1 LTRIVKIII
10 AVAFFSL
17 LAPEAVA
24 QWLEQQPNDYYQRSL
39 TWKKRPQELGFVR
52 DADVYWGKVLWKIID
67 VREREN
73 QYFYFPTQPEGIRGR
88 KNLAYVLWDAIL
100 AGEIELFEDDE
111 LKIPL
116 DCAKVVE
123 RATRSDTVQMEVYD
137 DYGEADYTTVY
148 VPHEF
153 TSEDIYQYALK
164 EAVFLDRS
172 RSGMQ
177 VRSLGLAPLEDRY
190 KVIDGETEFMGT
202 VPLFWIPMLSWTTRV
217 LFAQK
222 EAYCRENLVHLPN
235 WEYVFNSFMYTS
247 FITREDNVWNR
258 AIHDYLTGE
267 DALLEA
273 QRIEEE
279 IMNISIDMWEY

>member
-1 LTRIVKIII
+1 MARISKIVLF
-10 AVAFFSL
+10 ALFLGSFANGVR
-17 LAPEAVA
+17 A
-24 QWLEQQPNDYYQRSL
+24 QWIEQQPNDYYQRSL
-39 TWKKRPQELGFVR
+39 TWEQRPQELTYVR
-52 DADVYWGKVLWKIID
+52 DADVYWGKLLWRIID
-67 VREREN
+67 VREKEN
-73 QYFYFPTQPEGIRGR
+73 QYFYFPVNPEGVRGR

-116 DCAKVVE
+116 DCAKVID

-153 TSEDIYQYALK
+153 KSDDIYQYALK

-177 VRSLGLAPLEDRY
+177 VRELGLAPMEDRY

-202 VPLFWIPMLSWTTRV
+202 VPLFWVPMLSLQTRV
-217 LFAQK
+217 LLAKK
-222 EAYCRENLVHLPN
+222 EAYSRPAGKERGLLRRKLCPSPHLG
-235 WEYVFNSFMYTS
+235 VCLQ
-247 FITREDNVWNR
+247 FIHV
-258 AIHDYLTGE
+258 
-267 DALLEA
+267 LLLHHP
-273 QRIEEE
+273 
-279 IMNISIDMWEY
+279 

>member
-1 LTRIVKIII
+1 MARTSKIV
-10 AVAFFSL
+10 L
-17 LAPEAVA
+17 LALFLGSFANGVRA
-24 QWLEQQPNDYYQRSL
+24 QWIEQQPNDYYQRSL
-39 TWKKRPQELGFVR
+39 TWEQRPQELTYVR
-52 DADVYWGKVLWKIID
+52 EADVYWGKLLWRIID
-67 VREREN
+67 VREKEN
-73 QYFYFPTQPEGIRGR
+73 QYFYFPVNPEGVRGR

-116 DCAKVVE
+116 DCAKVID

-153 TSEDIYQYALK
+153 KSDDIYQYALK

-177 VRSLGLAPLEDRY
+177 VRELGLAPMEDRY

-202 VPLFWIPMLSWTTRV
+202 VPLFWVPMLSLQTRV
-217 LFAQK
+217 LLAKK
-222 EAYCRENLVHLPN
+222 EAYCAENYVHLPT
-235 WEYVFNSFMYTS
+235 WEYVFNSFMYSS

-267 DALLEA
+267 DAILES

-279 IMNISIDMWEY
+279 IMNISLDMWEY